1 MAAVYP
7 AATLVVTVYIVVT
20 WSVTENPVAVLVFAL
35 GSPPEYDE

>member
-20 WSVTENPVAVLVFAL
+20 CSVTENPLAILVFAL